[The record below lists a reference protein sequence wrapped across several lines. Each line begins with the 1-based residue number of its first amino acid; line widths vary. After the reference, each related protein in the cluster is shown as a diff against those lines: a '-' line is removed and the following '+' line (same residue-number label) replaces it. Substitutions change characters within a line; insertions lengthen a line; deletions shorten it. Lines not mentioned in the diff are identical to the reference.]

1 MNTYMTH
8 RQRAAAKR
16 RKLYNAFAFF
26 CVALDMEVIFPFV
39 VCPHAAEGFFV
50 FAVNGKRSGKRRRRR
65 GLAPGAYLSSSELL
79 ESFVSFS
86 ALSSGG

>member
-26 CVALDMEVIFPFV
+26 GVALDMEVIFPFV

-50 FAVNGKRSGKRRRRR
+50 FAVNGKRRRRR